1 LSRWE
6 HMPRQ
11 RTSEASRLY
20 VLLVGYEILPKSVS
34 TKNLGGKFI
43 IASPIC
49 CYLLET
55 AQGWVLL
62 DTGFDA
68 RYARDPALAEKYFH
82 SAGVVPPIVN
92 PEHELFP
99 QLAQLGVGKSDVKHI
114 VLSHLHL
121 DHVGN
126 LKYFTGS
133 KIHIQ
138 RQELEH
144 GLSTKRPQSYFL
156 EDYDFPGIDWQLH
169 EGDWQLL
176 PGVDFIKT
184 RGHTPGHQS
193 AVVHLPRSGSYTLP
207 FDAGDF
213 QENFDREI
221 LPGETVDDPAAL
233 ASIQRLKSLT
243 SENHG
248 RMLLFHDPTAIQEYR
263 LAPDFYD

>member
-1 LSRWE
+1 MTDVKR
-6 HMPRQ
+6 M
-11 RTSEASRLY
+11 Y

-34 TKNLGGKFI
+34 TKNIGEKFI

-49 CYLLET
+49 CYLLDT
-55 AQGWVLL
+55 IRGWILL

-99 QLAQLGVGKSDVKHI
+99 QLAGLGVGPRDVKHI

-126 LKYFTGS
+126 LKYFHGS
-133 KIHIQ
+133 QVHIQ

-144 GLSTKRPQSYFL
+144 GLSSARPQSYFI
-156 EDYDFPGIDWQLH
+156 EDYDAAGIEWQLH
-169 EGDWQLL
+169 DGDWELL
-176 PGVDFIKT
+176 PGVRFIKT

-193 AVVHLPRSGSYTLP
+193 ALVELPRSGSYTLP

-213 QENFDREI
+213 QENFDREL
-221 LPGETVDDPAAL
+221 LPGETVDDTAAL
-233 ASIQRLKSLT
+233 ASIRRLKAVTL
-243 SENHG
+243 ENDG
-248 RMLLFHDPTAIQEYR
+248 TMILFHDPVAIQAYR
-263 LAPDFYD
+263 LAPDWYD